1 MTIFICVEETPVP
14 GIRTEVFGEILWKK
28 KFCHKEVQKVWLLHA
43 LNHRVIL
50 RRIDKDKGAPLSQY
64 LVYV

>member
-1 MTIFICVEETPVP
+1 MNIFICVEETPVP
-14 GIRTEVFGEILWKK
+14 EIRTEVFGEILWKK